1 VSGKPREIVSAELV
15 QYATPSADPAEA
27 VGDVEISTNEP
38 WDSGRLVLLL
48 VDQSNMRS
56 EARGVLDAAARWVRS
71 LGPKD
76 RVGLFTF
83 PVTGVRIDFTTD
95 HEKVAAMLGRIVVQ
109 LALSGPARGA
119 QVDLDVT
126 PLGATTP
133 VLQQTAPIV
142 QTTGGQTVA
151 HQTLKA
157 SRLAPGRYTLRAKIA
172 GSGTSFARTFRVR
185 ATQ

>member
-1 VSGKPREIVSAELV
+1 MELDGRPVTAKEATVDVPATGTGQLSMTLEAPPGSYGLRLAIRDAEGRMGTL
-15 QYATPSADPAEA
+15 E
-27 VGDVEISTNEP
+27 
-38 WDSGRLVLLL
+38 RLV
-48 VDQSNMRS
+48 D
-56 EARGVLDAAARWVRS
+56 ARWHKAGRIET
-71 LGPKD
+71 P
-76 RVGLFTF
+76 GLVLFRTVPGTRQ
-83 PVTGVRIDFTTD
+83 PVPLFDGVDTTD
-95 HEKVAAMLGRIVVQ
+95 DIVVQ
-109 LALSGPARGA
+109 LALSGPARGT

-126 PLGATTP
+126 PLGGTTP

-157 SRLAPGRYTLRAKIA
+157 SQLPPGRYTLRAKIA